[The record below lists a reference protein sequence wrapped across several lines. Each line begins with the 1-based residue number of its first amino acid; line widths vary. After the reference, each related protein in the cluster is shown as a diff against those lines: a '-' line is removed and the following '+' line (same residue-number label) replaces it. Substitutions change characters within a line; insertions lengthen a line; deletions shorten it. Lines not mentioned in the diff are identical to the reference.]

1 MDKQLSEDFDPY
13 TDQCDMRITEG
24 RDPIALVGICVTILV
39 NLAGM
44 AWLAGKFESRVS
56 TAERDITEL
65 RMKASKDGEQDVKI
79 AVISTQLS
87 DISAKIGEINGKLET
102 RK

>member
-1 MDKQLSEDFDPY
+1 MDKPLPDDFDPY
-13 TDQCDMRITEG
+13 EDQDDMRITEG
-24 RDPIALVGICVTILV
+24 RDPVALIGIGLTILV

-44 AWLAGKFESRVS
+44 AWLGGKFESRMS

-65 RMKASKDGEQDVKI
+65 RAKSSKDGEQDVKI
-79 AVISTQLS
+79 AIISTQLS
-87 DISAKIGEINGKLET
+87 EISTKIGEVSGKLEA

>member
-1 MDKQLSEDFDPY
+1 MDKPLPEDFDPY
-13 TDQCDMRITEG
+13 TDQDMRISEA
-24 RDPIALVGICVTILV
+24 RDPVALVGIGITILV

-44 AWLAGKFESRVS
+44 AWIAGKFDQRMS

-65 RMKASKDGEQDVKI
+65 KAKSSKDADQDVKI
-79 AVISTQLS
+79 ATISTQLAN
-87 DISAKIGEINGKLET
+87 IQEGVGEIKGKLEA

>member
-1 MDKQLSEDFDPY
+1 MALA
-13 TDQCDMRITEG
+13 G
-24 RDPIALVGICVTILV
+24 IALTILV

-44 AWLAGKFESRVS
+44 AWIAGKFDQRMS

-65 RMKASKDGEQDVKI
+65 KAKSTVDSQQDVKI
-79 AVISTQLS
+79 AVISTQLAN
-87 DISAKIGEINGKLET
+87 ISAQIGEVNGKLEA